1 MLNIG
6 RYAAALFCIAAGA
19 SACGGSGSTA
29 TPPPPNPLYVSVT
42 TGSDT
47 NLGDQAH
54 PLKSVSR
61 ATQLAFSNYRIF
73 VGPGTYGGGITTV
86 STGTAQQGLQ
96 IIADPSGAQTGDQ
109 GHAGPVVIDAAGAT
123 AGFQFNHSPGSLID
137 GFTVINAT
145 DAGILVKSN
154 SDNFVIQNCTIHDNR
169 GNSTD
174 GIRVQDSASVLIFNN
189 LIYNNSGMGINIVAS
204 GSANTNGS
212 PNAHLINNTI
222 YGNTLLGITVGN
234 AAPKPPSPG
243 AFIRNNIVQS
253 NQGDVSI
260 KVFTDPLARSEVGYS
275 EDYDLVSPATFLPG
289 SPDLSGR
296 HDVRT
301 NATFTNPTTGDFHI
315 VSGNVLNVGAP
326 DLGNLTTV
334 DNGVLVP
341 LPTFLAR
348 RTMTVGTGCD
358 TGTLDI
364 GFHYAAT
371 GSCP

>member
-1 MLNIG
+1 MLKIG
-6 RYAAALFCIAAGA
+6 RYATAVFCIAAAA

-29 TPPPPNPLYVSVT
+29 PTSPPPNPLYVSAT

-61 ATQLAFSNYRIF
+61 ATQLALSGYQIF
-73 VGPGTYGGGITTV
+73 VGPGTYGGGVTTV
-86 STGTAQQGLQ
+86 SKGTAQQGLQ
-96 IIADPSGAQTGDQ
+96 IIAEPSGAQT
-109 GHAGPVVIDAAGAT
+109 VVIDATGT
-123 AGFQFNHSPGSLID
+123 GVGFLFNNSPGSLID
-137 GFTVINAT
+137 GFTIINAT
-145 DAGILVKSN
+145 DAGIVLKSS
-154 SDNFVIQNCTIHDNR
+154 SDNFIIQNCRIHNNT
-169 GNSTD
+169 GD
-174 GIRVQDSASVLIFNN
+174 GIRIQDSASVLIFNN
-189 LIYNNSGMGINIVAS
+189 LVYANSGLGIGIVAS
-204 GSANTNGS
+204 GAANTNGS
-212 PNAHLINNTI
+212 PHANLINNTI
-222 YGNTLLGITVGN
+222 YGNGNRGITVGN

-253 NQGDVSI
+253 NRGDASI
-260 KVFTDPLARSEVGYS
+260 KVFTDPLARSEVEYS
-275 EDYDLVSPATFLPG
+275 EDYDLVSPATFVPVN
-289 SPDLSGR
+289 PDLSGT

-301 NATFTNPTTGDFHI
+301 NVAFANPTTGDFHV
-315 VSGNVLNVGAP
+315 VSGNVLDVGAP
-326 DLGNLTTV
+326 DLGNLTTF

-348 RTMTVGTGCD
+348 RTMTIGTGCD